1 MKIRYPGFAQDLDA
15 LTDNA
20 DRQLVL
26 AAAKGPREYSATLM
40 GRASTDLANRMI
52 NTICLRLWRRDND
65 H

>member
-15 LTDNA
+15 LMDNA
-20 DRQLVL
+20 DRRLVL
-26 AAAKGPREYSATLM
+26 DAAKGPLEYSATLM

>member
-1 MKIRYPGFAQDLDA
+1 MKIRYPGFDQDLDA

-26 AAAKGPREYSATLM
+26 AAAKGPLEYSATLM

-52 NTICLRLWRRDND
+52 NTICLRLWRRYND

>member
-26 AAAKGPREYSATLM
+26 AAAKGPLEYSATLM
-40 GRASTDLANRMI
+40 GRASTDLAN
-52 NTICLRLWRRDND
+52 TICLRLWRRDND